1 LSPGFETT
9 STVDRTLLLT
19 LVFILGVIT
28 IPTDLSFYNPYYAFA
43 VVTLVVLIAV
53 QDAKLA
59 INQLR

>member
-1 LSPGFETT
+1 M
-9 STVDRTLLLT
+9 DRTLLLT